1 VGHIRL
7 GKLPRTRRW
16 KEVIDLIGGGA
27 GAATVAGATLD
38 AVDKELTSAANDVGV
53 VRTVWLLTQL
63 PDAARAEH
71 FGVAIRALG
80 LNVSDAPT
88 SVEIAS
94 AFTEAVDR
102 HIDSQRARTDLGEMA
117 QMAAV
122 ESLAGTLRERTA
134 SLFGTTA
141 DDVQRELG
149 KLATEK
155 QFGTF
160 ARDFFSRFSERFLTY
175 FVSRELPRQVG
186 PDRRFLS
193 SSQREEFNKALNLH
207 CRQASKIV
215 ESFAGGWYSKA
226 RFERRLTEPQVAR
239 FVAYALKKVRL
250 ELRQGGASE

>member
-1 VGHIRL
+1 MGHIRL

-27 GAATVAGATLD
+27 STAAVAGATLD
-38 AVDKELTSAANDVGV
+38 AADQELTSAADDAGV

-63 PDAARAEH
+63 PDAARAEN
-71 FGVAIRALG
+71 FGEALRAIG
-80 LNVSDAPT
+80 LQVSDAPT
-88 SVEIAS
+88 SAEIAS

-102 HIDSQRARTDLGEMA
+102 HIDSLRARTDLGEMA

-134 SLFGTTA
+134 SLFGTSA
-141 DDVQRELG
+141 DDVKRELG

-175 FVSRELPRQVG
+175 FVDRELPRHVG
-186 PDRRFLS
+186 PDGRFAS
-193 SSQREEFNKALNLH
+193 NSQREDFNKALDLH

-226 RFERRLTEPQVAR
+226 RFEQRLTEPQVAR

-250 ELRQGGASE
+250 ELKRGASE